1 MRYQRFAL
9 ILILLLV
16 SGCGFHLRGSVT
28 LSADMQIL
36 HLESSVGE
44 SDILQELRRALNS
57 GNVEVVD
64 SPQPGVYSL
73 GLGQEEIE
81 ERVLSV
87 NSNARAG
94 EYELS
99 ISIPVQLRS
108 GQVLVFGPEILT
120 IEKVY
125 LADPNNAV
133 AKQEEREIMEE
144 EIRSELAIQILRL
157 LQNIDP

>member
-73 GLGQEEIE
+73 GLGQEEI
-81 ERVLSV
+81 
-87 NSNARAG
+87 
-94 EYELS
+94 
-99 ISIPVQLRS
+99 
-108 GQVLVFGPEILT
+108 
-120 IEKVY
+120 
-125 LADPNNAV
+125 
-133 AKQEEREIMEE
+133 
-144 EIRSELAIQILRL
+144 
-157 LQNIDP
+157 